1 MRFFIISG
9 GLMKAKF
16 IIAVITAVTVFVF
29 LGAGDVSAA
38 PPLRLPST
46 VEPGQQQSPPV
57 DVPEAQFDFSITSPR
72 QAPIP
77 KDVDSLRFVVKKI
90 TVEGATLFHHGDL
103 LPLIEPLI
111 GKEATLRDIMHV
123 AEAIESRYREEGY
136 LLTRA
141 FVPPQRTKD
150 GEFKI
155 QVVEAF
161 IKTILV
167 DGVEGDLKDKI
178 VNTLTPVT
186 EEKPLRSATMER
198 ALLLVNDMPGVHA
211 VGLLKPSTDEPGAA
225 DLQVSVSV
233 QTLSASASIDN
244 RSSRYSGPVIANS
257 DVAVNS
263 LLNQGEQIG
272 AGVSHSIDPH
282 KQRGYR
288 MHYTMPL
295 GSSGLVAT
303 TSFDRSLGQPGFT
316 LAPFDIA
323 TDSIIISQR
332 LAFPLIRTRA
342 MNLTIDAG
350 FSWKSAKTEAFGSPI
365 AFDQTRVADVKL
377 SWSQSG
383 WLDGVTSANIDV
395 ARGLP
400 VMGAS
405 HPHDANLSRVNGDPN
420 FTKITAE
427 LRRAQAIGRDLT
439 LSLSGVGQH
448 AYNSLLAGEQF
459 ALGGYQYGRGFDPAA
474 LTGDN
479 GLGGTAELQYDPAF
493 IGIDGL
499 QSYIFYDR
507 GLVWNRDEATRMTL
521 SSAGL
526 GFRVPVT
533 SHVDIAV
540 EAARRLHGPAP
551 SVLPDLHTRVFLSL
565 TGHF

>member
-1 MRFFIISG
+1 MSHG
-9 GLMKAKF
+9 DQMKLPFVLAVYA
-16 IIAVITAVTVFVF
+16 AVIFSVF
-29 LGAGDVSAA
+29 LDANTGLAA

-46 VEPGQQQSPPV
+46 VEPGQQQSPPIEA
-57 DVPEAQFDFSITSPR
+57 PEGQFDFSIT
-72 QAPIP
+72 APNKAPVP
-77 KDVDSLRFVVKKI
+77 KDVDTLRFLVKKI
-90 TVEGATLFHHGDL
+90 EVEGTTLFRHGDL

-111 GKEATLRDIMHV
+111 GHEASLRDVMDI
-123 AEAIESRYREEGY
+123 AEAIEARYREEGY

-161 IKTILV
+161 IKNILV

-178 VNTLTPVT
+178 VNILTPVT

-198 ALLLVNDMPGVHA
+198 ALLLVNDLPGVHG
-211 VGLLKPSTDEPGAA
+211 VGLLKPSSDEPGAA

-233 QTLSASASIDN
+233 QTMSATATIDN

-257 DVAVNS
+257 DIAINS
-263 LLNQGEQIG
+263 PLNQGDQLG
-272 AGVSHSIDPH
+272 AGVTRSIDPH

-288 MHYTMPL
+288 VHYTLPL

-303 TSFDRSLGQPGFT
+303 TSFDRSLGQPGYI
-316 LAPFDIA
+316 LAPLGVV
-323 TDSIIISQR
+323 TDSIVISQR
-332 LAFPLIRTRA
+332 LAFPLIRSRA

-350 FSWKSAKTEAFGSPI
+350 FSWKSAKTEALGNSLS
-365 AFDQTRVADVKL
+365 FDQTRVADVKL

-383 WLDGVTSANIDV
+383 WWDGVTSASIDA

-400 VMGAS
+400 VLNAS
-405 HPHDANLSRVNGDPN
+405 HKDGALLSRAKGDPD
-420 FTKITAE
+420 FTKLTAE
-427 LRRAQAIGRDLT
+427 LRRAQSIGSELI
-439 LSLSGVGQH
+439 LSLSGTAQH
-448 AYNSLLAGEQF
+448 AYNSLLAGEEF

-479 GLGGTAELQYDPAF
+479 GLGGTAELQYEPRF

-499 QSYIFYDR
+499 QTYAFYDR
-507 GLVWNRDEATRMTL
+507 GLVWNRDAAERTKL

-526 GFRVPVT
+526 GFRLPVT
-533 SHVDIAV
+533 SNADIAF
-540 EAARRLHGPAP
+540 EAARRLYGPAP
-551 SVLPDLHTRVFLSL
+551 SVLPDQHTRLFLSL